1 MASTLKIKRSLNA
14 NAPGSLNTG
23 ELAVTFGVGAQN
35 NSGDRVFVGG
45 LGAGNDI
52 NGASGA
58 PIVIGGKYFT
68 DMMDHVHG
76 TLTASSALIADAN
89 SKLDNLKVD
98 NLDLNGNTIS
108 STDSNGNIILDP
120 NGTGDV
126 VVSAGAE
133 LQVTDLTSGRVL
145 FVGANGALVDNTNFT
160 FNSGTGALEVTGS
173 FQADNIKL
181 DGNVISTTDTNGNL
195 DLNPNGT
202 GQVKIANTWYLPRG
216 AGTANQVLT
225 ADGSGNATWASPVTT
240 LNISGD
246 SGSNTSID
254 LLSETLD
261 LEGVGAIS
269 TTSVPASN
277 KITFSIADA
286 TTTTKGAASFNTS
299 NFTVSSGAVS
309 SKSITLGSST
319 LDLGSTTTAIAGLTQ
334 LAVDNLDLNGNTIS
348 STDSNGNI
356 TLDPNGTG
364 DVVIATGAELQITD
378 LTAGRMVFV
387 GTSGAL
393 VDDGDLT
400 YNSTSNTITVP
411 NINVTT
417 NATFASVTASDL
429 TSGRVTFAGTSG
441 KLEDD
446 GDLTYNKT
454 SNTLTVPNVSVGT
467 EATLASAIISDLT
480 AGRVTFA
487 GTSGAV
493 VDSADL
499 TFNDSTDTLTVPNA
513 SVGTLATLASAKVSD
528 LTSGRVTFAGTA
540 GQLVDSAN
548 FTFNTG
554 TGALS
559 LTGDLTVDNININ
572 GSTIS
577 TVGATDLL
585 LNTNGGTDSGFIKI
599 NDGVNG
605 NIEISPNGT
614 GQVIIGGQN
623 WTAYNGDTWYVSADS
638 GSNSN
643 DGRRLNT
650 AFLTIA
656 YALTQA
662 ASGDT
667 IQVLPGTYQ
676 EVFPLTVPAGITV
689 RGAGVRA
696 TKITPTALT
705 NTNDCF
711 LLNGETT
718 IEELTI
724 ADMRYNSGANTG
736 YAFRYNTAA
745 MVTVTSRSPY
755 IRNVTVFNKG
765 SGANSNDP
773 YGFLSNNA
781 GRGAYVDGS
790 RVTRASLEAAMLF
803 NECTFIVP
811 NSRGLIMTNGARVEW
826 LNCFTYFADLAIEGV
841 VGAAGRG
848 GDGKT
853 RITFGNVTG
862 AFQAGDVVTL
872 DYVDSTDVTFTVE
885 SVENSG
891 TTVVIDGSLN
901 TLEGKD
907 FTPAGGISGSISG
920 ASAVRVVRYD
930 RGEFAAE
937 MRSISS
943 ANVYGNQ
950 GVRADGDDVY
960 IHLMAHNFAYI
971 GTGADLTN
979 NKSAVVQ
986 ADEVIEANNGR
997 VYYNSVDQSGNFRI
1011 GDYFSVDFATG
1022 NVTFNAPEFNVN
1034 NTTGF
1039 TFTSGA
1045 NVTTISGNGVVAN
1058 NITISGNTISSTS
1071 GNIYIDPT
1079 GNQDV
1084 IVDADTGING
1094 VLTINNEYSFPT
1106 VDGTAGQAL
1115 ITDGNGNVTFTT
1127 ISTTLSIAGDTGTD
1141 TVSLLTDTLTFS
1153 GGEGMDVAVTNNTVT
1168 ISGENAASNNKGIAS
1183 FSPSYFTVTSGDVA
1197 INDATTTTKGIASF
1211 NTSGFDLN
1219 TGAVSLKANVVQG
1232 ITTDSGAMTITGNA
1246 VSVLGGEGMDVTHAG
1261 TSITIAGEDASS
1273 ANKGIASFAA
1283 SYFTVTSGDV
1293 AINDATTTTKG
1304 IASFD
1309 TNNFTVTTGAVSAK
1323 SITLGTTVLDLG
1335 STDLTL
1341 AGLQQLDVDNIRVDG
1356 NEISSTDANGNISL
1370 NPNGTGTV
1378 DVNSARITSLGTPT
1392 QGTDA
1397 ATKDYVDAARSG
1409 LDVKQSVRAASTG
1422 NLTLSNTQTVD
1433 GVALSV
1439 GDRVL
1444 AKDQTTAS
1452 QNGVYVVANGAW
1464 TRATDFDE
1472 PYEVTAG
1479 VFFFVE
1485 EGTVNAD
1492 NGFVIT
1498 SNNPLVVGTDP
1509 LTFTQFSGAGQITA
1523 GDALTKTGNRLD
1535 VAVAANGGIEISADA
1550 LQLKST
1556 VAGDG
1561 LTYTSG
1567 VLNVVGTTDRI
1578 TVSADAVDIASTY
1591 IGQNTITTLGTIT
1604 TGTWNGSTVQAGY
1617 GGTGHTTYASGDLLY
1632 GNIGGSLSKLTMGAA
1647 GKFLQVN
1654 AAGTDLVYGDFDGGT
1669 F

>member
-1 MASTLKIKRSLNA
+1 MASILKIKRSLNA

-23 ELAVTFGVGAQN
+23 ELAVTFGSGAQN

-133 LQVTDLTSGRVL
+133 LQVTDLTAGRVL
-145 FVGANGALVDNTNFT
+145 FAGASGAIKDNSNFT
-160 FNSGTGALEVTGS
+160 FDTSTGATVISGS
-173 FQADNIKL
+173 LAIDNIKL

-202 GQVKIANTWYLPRG
+202 GQVKIANTWYLPRIG
-216 AGTANQVLT
+216 GTADQVLT
-225 ADGSGNATWASPVTT
+225 SDGAGNATWASPVTT

-246 SGSNTSID
+246 SGTNTTID
-254 LLSETLD
+254 LLTETLD

-286 TTTTKGAASFNTS
+286 TTTTKGAASFATA

-309 SKSITLGSST
+309 AKSITLGSST

-334 LAVDNLDLNGNTIS
+334 LTIDNLDLNGNTIS
-348 STDSNGNI
+348 STDVNGDINI
-356 TLDPNGTG
+356 TPNGTG
-364 DVVIATGAELQITD
+364 NVNIATDTIV
-378 LTAGRMVFV
+378 AG
-387 GTSGAL
+387 
-393 VDDGDLT
+393 D
-400 YNSTSNTITVP
+400 SNTDFLF
-411 NINVTT
+411 TT
-417 NATFASVTASDL
+417 N
-429 TSGRVTFAGTSG
+429 G
-441 KLEDD
+441 
-446 GDLTYNKT
+446 
-454 SNTLTVPNVSVGT
+454 
-467 EATLASAIISDLT
+467 
-480 AGRVTFA
+480 
-487 GTSGAV
+487 
-493 VDSADL
+493 
-499 TFNDSTDTLTVPNA
+499 
-513 SVGTLATLASAKVSD
+513 
-528 LTSGRVTFAGTA
+528 
-540 GQLVDSAN
+540 
-548 FTFNTG
+548 
-554 TGALS
+554 
-559 LTGDLTVDNININ
+559 TGDLT
-572 GSTIS
+572 
-577 TVGATDLL
+577 
-585 LNTNGGTDSGFIKI
+585 LNTNSGTNSGFIKI
-599 NDGVNG
+599 NEGLNG

-614 GQVIIGGQN
+614 GQVLIGGQN

-656 YALTQA
+656 YALSQA
-662 ASGDT
+662 AAGDT

-676 EVFPLTVPAGITV
+676 EVFPLTVPAGVTV

-718 IEELTI
+718 IEDLTI
-724 ADMRYNSGANTG
+724 ADMRFNSGANTG

-745 MVTVTSRSPY
+745 MVSVTSRSPY

-841 VGAAGRG
+841 VGATGRG

-853 RITFGNVTG
+853 RITFGTVTG
-862 AFQAGDVVTL
+862 AFQAGDTITV
-872 DYVDSTDVTFTVE
+872 DYVDSTDVTFVVE

-891 TTVVIDGSLN
+891 TTVVVDGSLN

-907 FTPAGGISGSISG
+907 FTPPGGISGSVSG
-920 ASAVRVVRYD
+920 ATATRIVRYD

-950 GVRADGDDVY
+950 GVKADGDDVY

-979 NKSAVVQ
+979 NKSSVVQ
-986 ADEVIEANNGR
+986 ADEVIEVNQGR

-1045 NVTTISGNGVVAN
+1045 NVTSISGNGVVAN
-1058 NITISGNTISSTS
+1058 NITISGNTISSTT

-1084 IVDADTGING
+1084 IVDADTFING
-1094 VLTINNEYSFPT
+1094 ILTINNEYAFPT
-1106 VDGTAGQAL
+1106 VDGTNGQVL
-1115 ITDGNGNVTFTT
+1115 TTNGNGQLSFQT
-1127 ISTTLSIAGDTGTD
+1127 ISTSLNIAGDTGTD
-1141 TVSLLTDTLTFS
+1141 AVSLLTDTLTFS

-1168 ISGENAASNNKGIAS
+1168 ISGEDAASNNKGIAS
-1183 FSPSYFTVTSGDVA
+1183 FSPTYFTVTNGDVA
-1197 INDATTTTKGIASF
+1197 INDATVTTKGIASF
-1211 NTSGFDLN
+1211 NTSGFDVT
-1219 TGAVSLKANVVQG
+1219 TGAVGLKANVVQG
-1232 ITTDSGAMTITGNA
+1232 ITTDTGGMTITGNA
-1246 VSVLGGEGMDVTHAG
+1246 VSILGGEGMDVTHAG
-1261 TSITIAGEDASS
+1261 TVITVAGEDATSG
-1273 ANKGIASFAA
+1273 NKGIASFSAT
-1283 SYFTVTSGDV
+1283 YFTVSSGDV

-1323 SITLGTTVLDLG
+1323 SITLGTTQLDLG

-1409 LDVKQSVRAASTG
+1409 LDVKQSVRAATTG
-1422 NLTLSNTQTVD
+1422 PITRSNTQTID
-1433 GVALSV
+1433 GVALVV

-1444 AKDQTTAS
+1444 VKDQATAS
-1452 QNGVYVVANGAW
+1452 ENGVYVVANGAW

-1479 VFFFVE
+1479 VFFFIE

-1509 LTFTQFSGAGQITA
+1509 LIFSQFSGAGQITA

-1535 VAVAANGGIEISADA
+1535 VAVSATGGIEISADA

-1556 VAGDG
+1556 VAGNG
-1561 LTYTSG
+1561 LTYSSG
-1567 VLNVVGTTDRI
+1567 VIAVGGTTDRI

-1591 IGQNTITTLGTIT
+1591 VGQNSITTLGTIS
-1604 TGTWNGSTVQAGY
+1604 TGTWQGTTVAAGY
-1617 GGTGHTTYASGDLLY
+1617 GGTGFSTYTSGDLLY
-1632 GNIGGSLSKLTMGAA
+1632 GNVGGTLSKLTMGAA

-1654 AAGTDLVYGDFDGGT
+1654 SAGNALEYGDFDGGT

>member
-35 NSGDRVFVGG
+35 NSGDRIFVGG
-45 LGAGNDI
+45 LGVGNDI

-145 FVGANGALVDNTNFT
+145 FVGANGALVDSTNFT
-160 FNSGTGALEVTGS
+160 FNTGTGALSITGS
-173 FQADNIKL
+173 LQVDNINL
-181 DGNVISTTDTNGNL
+181 NGNVISTTDTNGNL

-202 GQVKIANTWYLPRG
+202 GQVKIANTWYLPRSG
-216 AGTANQVLT
+216 GTANQVLT
-225 ADGSGNATWASPVTT
+225 SDGAGNATWAAPATSLT
-240 LNISGD
+240 ISAD

-261 LEGVGAIS
+261 IEGSGAIS
-269 TTSVPASN
+269 TASDPTN
-277 KITFSIADA
+277 NRITISAADA
-286 TTTTKGAASFNTS
+286 TVTTKGIASFATA

-319 LDLGSTTTAIAGLTQ
+319 LDLGSTTTAVAGLTQ
-334 LAVDNLDLNGNTIS
+334 LAVDNLDFNGNTIS
-348 STDSNGNI
+348 STNSDGNI

-378 LTAGRMVFV
+378 LTSGRMVFV
-387 GTSGAL
+387 GSSGAL
-393 VDDGDLT
+393 VDDSDLT
-400 YNSTSNTITVP
+400 YNSTT
-411 NINVTT
+411 
-417 NATFASVTASDL
+417 
-429 TSGRVTFAGTSG
+429 
-441 KLEDD
+441 
-446 GDLTYNKT
+446 
-454 SNTLTVPNVSVGT
+454 NTLTVPNLSIGT
-467 EATLASAIISDLT
+467 EATLASAI
-480 AGRVTFA
+480 
-487 GTSGAV
+487 
-493 VDSADL
+493 
-499 TFNDSTDTLTVPNA
+499 
-513 SVGTLATLASAKVSD
+513 VSD
-528 LTSGRVTFAGTA
+528 LTSGRVTFAGA
-540 GQLVDSAN
+540 SGALVDSAN
-548 FTFNTG
+548 FTFNSG

-559 LTGDLTVDNININ
+559 LTGDLTVDQININ

-623 WTAYNGDTWYVSADS
+623 WSAYNGDTWYVSADS

-650 AFLTIA
+650 AFLTVA
-656 YALTQA
+656 YALSQA
-662 ASGDT
+662 QTGDT
-667 IQVLPGTYQ
+667 IQILPGTYQ
-676 EVFPLTVPAGITV
+676 EVFPLTVPAGVQV
-689 RGAGVRA
+689 RGAGVRS

-736 YAFRYNTAA
+736 YAFRFNTAA
-745 MVTVTSRSPY
+745 MVSVTIRSPY
-755 IRNVTVFNKG
+755 IQRVTVLNKG

-853 RITFGNVTG
+853 RVTFGNVTG
-862 AFQAGDVVTL
+862 AFQANDVVTV
-872 DYVDSTDVTFTVE
+872 DYADSTDITFTIE
-885 SVENSG
+885 SVENG
-891 TTVVIDGSLN
+891 GITAVIDGSLN

-907 FTPAGGISGSISG
+907 FTPVSISGSISG
-920 ASAVRVVRYD
+920 ATAQKIVRYD

-950 GVRADGDDVY
+950 GVKADGDDVY
-960 IHLMAHNFAYI
+960 IHLMAHNFAYV

-979 NKSAVVQ
+979 NKSSVVQ
-986 ADEVIEANNGR
+986 ADEVIEVNQGR

-1045 NVTTISGNGVVAN
+1045 NVTSISGNGLVAN
-1058 NITISGNTISSTS
+1058 NITISGNTISSTT

-1084 IVDADTGING
+1084 IIDADTSING

-1106 VDGTAGQAL
+1106 LDGTNGQVL
-1115 ITDGNGNVTFTT
+1115 TTNGSGQLSFQT
-1127 ISTTLSIAGDTGTD
+1127 ISTSLNIAGDTGTD
-1141 TVSLLTDTLTFS
+1141 AVSLLTDTLTFS

-1168 ISGENAASNNKGIAS
+1168 ISGEDAASNNKGIAS
-1183 FSPSYFTVTSGDVA
+1183 FSASYFTVTTGDVA

-1211 NTSGFDLN
+1211 NTSGFDVA

-1232 ITTDSGAMTITGNA
+1232 ITSDSGAMTITGNA
-1246 VSVLGGEGMDVTHAG
+1246 ISILGGEGMDVTHAG
-1261 TSITIAGEDASS
+1261 TVITVAGEDATSG
-1273 ANKGIASFAA
+1273 NKGIASF
-1283 SYFTVTSGDV
+1283 SPTYFTVTNGDV

-1309 TNNFTVTTGAVSAK
+1309 TNNFTVTTGAVAAK
-1323 SITLGTTVLDLG
+1323 SITLGTTTLDLG

-1409 LDVKQSVRAASTG
+1409 LDVKQSVRAATTG
-1422 NLTLSNTQTVD
+1422 PITRSNTQTIDNVPL
-1433 GVALSV
+1433 VV
-1439 GDRVL
+1439 GNRVL
-1444 AKDQTTAS
+1444 VKDQATAS
-1452 QNGVYVVANGAW
+1452 ENGVYVVANGAW
-1464 TRATDFDE
+1464 SRATDFDE
-1472 PYEVTAG
+1472 PFEVTAG
-1479 VFFFVE
+1479 VFFFIE
-1485 EGTVNAD
+1485 EGDTNAD
-1492 NGFVIT
+1492 CGFVIT
-1498 SNNPLVVGTDP
+1498 SNDPLVVGTDP
-1509 LTFTQFSGAGQITA
+1509 LTFSQFSGAGQITA

-1535 VAVAANGGIEISADA
+1535 VAVAASGGIEISADA

-1556 VAGDG
+1556 VAGNG
-1561 LTYTSG
+1561 LTYAAG
-1567 VLNVVGTTDRI
+1567 VIDVAGTTDRI
-1578 TVSADAVDIASTY
+1578 TVSANAVDIASTY
-1591 IGQNTITTLGTIT
+1591 VGQNTITTLGTVT
-1604 TGTWNGSTVQAGY
+1604 TGTWNASTVQAAY

-1632 GNIGGSLSKLTMGAA
+1632 GNIGGSLSKLTMGSG

-1654 AAGTDLVYGDFDGGT
+1654 AAGTALEYGDFDGGT